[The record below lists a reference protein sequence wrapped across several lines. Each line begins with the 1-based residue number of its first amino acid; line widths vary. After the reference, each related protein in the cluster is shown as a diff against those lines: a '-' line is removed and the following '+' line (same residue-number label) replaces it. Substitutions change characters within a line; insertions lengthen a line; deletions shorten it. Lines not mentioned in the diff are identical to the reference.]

1 MTTGPS
7 PSSSTEGS
15 LVDAL
20 ASVVGS
26 GFFASEPVRT
36 ALVIGTVSAVVSAV
50 AGTFTVVRGQSFAG
64 HSLAD
69 VGSAGGSAAYLV
81 GANPLLGFVT
91 MNLLAAGAM
100 ELIGVRRPRGRDVGT
115 GIVLGASLGLAA
127 LFLNWDTMRPDAAGA
142 TYTVLFGDL
151 FAVSSSIVPA
161 ICALGGGAVVLMTIL
176 YRPLLLSSVSPELAA
191 ARGIR
196 VRLVGTGFLLGLA
209 LAVSLSA
216 VTIGAILS
224 TALLIGPAS
233 AALRVTR
240 RTGAAI
246 GVAVALGCAVTWLGI
261 LLTYES
267 YYWSASH
274 AQWPVSFFV
283 VALCVVAYALCGTIA
298 TNRERR
304 RARALVVGAT

>member
-1 MTTGPS
+1 VAGVA
-7 PSSSTEGS
+7 S
-15 LVDAL
+15 LLGA
-20 ASVVGS
+20 

-69 VGSAGGSAAYLV
+69 VGSAGGSAAFLV
-81 GANPLLGFVT
+81 GANPLVGFVT

-100 ELIGVRRPRGRDVGT
+100 ELLGVRRPRGRDVGT

-127 LFLNWDTMRPDAAGA
+127 LFLNWDTMRPNAAGA
-142 TYTVLFGDL
+142 TYTVLFGNV
-151 FAVSSSIVPA
+151 FAVSSSTVPA
-161 ICALGGGAVVLMTIL
+161 ICAMGGGALVLLGVL

-196 VRLVGTGFLLGLA
+196 VRLVGTGFLAGLA

-224 TALLIGPAS
+224 TALLIGPAA

-240 RTGAAI
+240 RTSMAI
-246 GVAVALGCAVTWLGI
+246 VVAVALGCAVTWLGI
-261 LLTYES
+261 ALTYDS
-267 YYWSASH
+267 YYWSRSH
-274 AQWPVSFFV
+274 VQWPVSFFV
-283 VALCVVAYALCGTIA
+283 VALCVVAYALCGTVA
-298 TNRERR
+298 AARERR
-304 RARALVVGAT
+304 RARTLTMGAA

>member
-1 MTTGPS
+1 MQP
-7 PSSSTEGS
+7 
-15 LVDAL
+15 VHAL
-20 ASVVGS
+20 GALGGS
-26 GFFASEPVRT
+26 GFFGSEPVRT
-36 ALVIGTVSAVVSAV
+36 ALVIGTVSAVISAI

-69 VGSAGGSAAYLV
+69 VGSAGGSAAFLV

-127 LFLNWDTMRPDAAGA
+127 LFLNWDTMRQGSSGV
-142 TYTVLFGDL
+142 TFTVLFGDL
-151 FAVSSSIVPA
+151 FAVSGSTVPA
-161 ICALGGGAVVLMTIL
+161 ICALGAGALVLMVLL
-176 YRPLLLSSVSPELAA
+176 YRPLLLSSISPELAS

-196 VRLVGTGFLLGLA
+196 VRLVGVGFLVGLA

-216 VTIGAILS
+216 ITIGAILS
-224 TALLIGPAS
+224 TALLIGPAA

-246 GVAVALGCAVTWLGI
+246 AVAVALGCAVTWLGI
-261 LLTYES
+261 VLTYDS
-267 YYWSASH
+267 YYWSSSH
-274 AQWPVSFFV
+274 QQWPVSFFV
-283 VALCVVAYALCGTIA
+283 VALCVVAYGLCGTIA
-298 TNRERR
+298 ATRERR
-304 RARALVVGAT
+304 RSRTLLAGAT